1 MNFDNLKLEHIGHT
15 IQIVIFN
22 REGDLID
29 TCNSII
35 KFDPGTNL
43 FEHVVFLESIK
54 SELQNLTIENQLDYH
69 CISNPFGND
78 YAYDFS
84 FELDKEAQIIWYL
97 SNYTSQY
104 NQVRDIQQSRNDG
117 AIIKE
122 KLNKLNKKLSIEKE
136 LIAEQ
141 SGSSKDA
148 KKSNIFVKVDSL
160 LVNFELEDICIA
172 EAYGDY
178 VKLLDRNNK
187 HHVVYTTLKKVED
200 KLPKDDFIRVHR
212 SYIVRMDAIENV
224 DNSNMLVNDRVVPI
238 SKKYRTN
245 FMDILNTL

>member
-1 MNFDNLKLEHIGHT
+1 M
-15 IQIVIFN
+15 
-22 REGDLID
+22 
-29 TCNSII
+29 
-35 KFDPGTNL
+35 
-43 FEHVVFLESIK
+43 
-54 SELQNLTIENQLDYH
+54 
-69 CISNPFGND
+69 
-78 YAYDFS
+78 
-84 FELDKEAQIIWYL
+84 
-97 SNYTSQY
+97 
-104 NQVRDIQQSRNDG
+104 
-117 AIIKE
+117 
-122 KLNKLNKKLSIEKE
+122 
-136 LIAEQ
+136 
-141 SGSSKDA
+141 
-148 KKSNIFVKVDSL
+148 